1 VEQSAPIGDVV
12 KFTPFKPEVWEMAL
26 VLSKIRTNP
35 SYASLRPGRSRL
47 DTFIEGGDV
56 DVALRNVLM
65 ACGVPV
71 RLDKYDY
78 NANSGWPERT
88 GALCHWCCH
97 GFEGMPFG
105 IPVARRAGKYHVI
118 GNFCSLEC
126 AAASNFDRSRG
137 SDLAWERNML
147 INELSAAV
155 GNGLVKVTPAPTRE
169 LLQQFGGD
177 MDITKFRGMVRR
189 VRLVYPPCMVV
200 ELAHDGHATEHAF
213 KQAVEGHIAPVGL
226 GDELIR
232 RAHGLEPVG
241 RLFIAAVLVWMVLHV
256 RRLDTLRRGAG
267 RQPQGGVGT
276 GSISKPA
283 AWAAVAQ
290 PPFRLRSSSRGG

>member
-1 VEQSAPIGDVV
+1 
-12 KFTPFKPEVWEMAL
+12 
-26 VLSKIRTNP
+26 
-35 SYASLRPGRSRL
+35 L

-118 GNFCSLEC
+118 DNFCSLEC

-213 KQAVEGHIAPVGL
+213 KQAARDTSPPL
-226 GDELIR
+226 GS
-232 RAHGLEPVG
+232 VMSSY
-241 RLFIAAVLVWMVLHV
+241 AARTAWNL
-256 RRLDTLRRGAG
+256 LDAC
-267 RQPQGGVGT
+267 
-276 GSISKPA
+276 SS
-283 AWAAVAQ
+283 
-290 PPFRLRSSSRGG
+290 PPFLSGWCFMYADLTRSAEAPGGSPRVA